1 MATIVTAPDGYKSLK
16 KGVCY
21 YLLKTH
27 VRKDRV
33 LLVSFHEH
41 QKANQAERVRS
52 AVTHVL
58 SRESF
63 EAGLSD
69 GAPGKAPSL
78 VVATKD
84 NAMPHWLADIE
95 GRDLDA
101 EPQMFEVSKNSQLSL
116 HDEVVERLVRI
127 QPALEAV
134 EDVLSADF
142 PDQELN
148 KFARACRPAKV
159 NETRFRLW
167 FYLYLVFDRRI
178 WVLLGPRFRCGRW
191 DRLDPQYQASQLG
204 RPSDAHG
211 VKVGHKTTPEM
222 IQKIVNGFRRY
233 AKSAGSLASAIPVI
247 LRKEFGCSTRK
258 LPDGSREIY
267 HPRGEPFPSTD
278 KFYYYLKKI
287 VGPDEVRRVLL
298 GEVRMRNEYQP
309 HMGRMSDFVYFTGER
324 AHMDAATV
332 LEYPR
337 GYLGE
342 YHLER
347 LKRVDLVDSAT
358 GQIQGVGFSLGS
370 EDDDIYKLALFCA
383 AVPKSKF
390 GRLFGI
396 EIDDSDWPSVGLPAN
411 VVTDRGPGGSASVK
425 KELNKWV
432 IAREATPSYQP
443 KSNAPTESKHTR
455 NHNKGA
461 PPEYKFSDHTPIELI
476 KREILDVI
484 RKNRSDDV
492 SSRLT
497 DQAVLEDVGC
507 PNDLYEFLVRR
518 ERSSLI
524 DVPFEDAVRSF
535 LKETEFHAERGELTR
550 DGRRYLVP
558 ASHLPTLGA
567 AIVRFNKKTPLKGY
581 YIPLAPLYAWVE
593 FNGELIEVQAFG
605 HPTDDALFMTDGESH
620 LVQQA
625 RGKASTRQK
634 RRVVTER
641 VAAQERCKTESG
653 KEWFSGRSSGRLAA
667 STPDQ
672 RDEIARLK
680 HSF

>member
-16 KGVCY
+16 KGVNY

-41 QKANQAERVRS
+41 QKANQSERVRS

-58 SRESF
+58 SRECF
-63 EAGLSD
+63 EAGVVEST
-69 GAPGKAPSL
+69 PGKTPSL
-78 VVATKD
+78 LVTTKD
-84 NAMPHWLADIE
+84 NAMPPWLADIE

-101 EPQMFEVSKNSQLSL
+101 EPEMFEVSKHSKQSL

-127 QPALEAV
+127 QPAVKAV

-191 DRLDPQYQASQLG
+191 NRLDPQYQSCNLG

-211 VKVGHKTTPEM
+211 TKVGHKTTPEM
-222 IQKIVNGFRRY
+222 IEKIVQGFCKH
-233 AKSAGSLASAIPVI
+233 AKSAGTLADAIPKI
-247 LRKEFGCSTRK
+247 LRKEFGCTTRK
-258 LPDGSREIY
+258 LPDGSREY
-267 HPRGEPFPSTD
+267 FHPRGEPFPSTD
-278 KFYYYLKKI
+278 KFYYYLKKK

-298 GEVRMRNEYQP
+298 GDVRMRNEYQP
-309 HMGRMSDFVYFTGER
+309 HMGRMSDFIYFTGER

-332 LEYPR
+332 LEHPR
-337 GYLGE
+337 GYLGN
-342 YHLER
+342 YHLDR

-370 EDDDIYKLALFCA
+370 EDDEIYKLALFCA
-383 AVPKSKF
+383 AIPKSKF

-396 EIDDSDWPSVGLPAN
+396 EIDDDDWPSVGLPAN

-425 KELNKWV
+425 KALDKWM
-432 IAREATPSYQP
+432 IGLEATPSYQP
-443 KSNAPTESKHTR
+443 KSNATTESKHAR
-455 NHNKGA
+455 KHKKGG
-461 PPEYKFSDHTPIELI
+461 PPEYKYSDHTPIELI

-507 PNDLYEFLVRR
+507 PNDLYQLLVRR
-518 ERSSLI
+518 KRSSLI
-524 DVPFEDAVRSF
+524 DATFADAVRTF
-535 LKETEFHAERGELTR
+535 LRKTEFHAQKGELSR

-558 ASHLPTLGA
+558 ESHLKSLGA
-567 AIVRFNKKTPLKGY
+567 AIMRYREKTPIKGY

-593 FNGELIEVQAFG
+593 FNGELVEVKAFG
-605 HPTDDALFMTDGESH
+605 HQEDDALFLTDEEGQ
-620 LVQQA
+620 LVKKA

-634 RRVVTER
+634 RRAEIER
-641 VAAQERCKTESG
+641 TAAQDACLEATG
-653 KEWFSGRSSGRLAA
+653 KEWFSGRSSGRLAV
-667 STPDQ
+667 STPEQ
-672 RDEIARLK
+672 RDEIVRLK
-680 HSF
+680 QSS